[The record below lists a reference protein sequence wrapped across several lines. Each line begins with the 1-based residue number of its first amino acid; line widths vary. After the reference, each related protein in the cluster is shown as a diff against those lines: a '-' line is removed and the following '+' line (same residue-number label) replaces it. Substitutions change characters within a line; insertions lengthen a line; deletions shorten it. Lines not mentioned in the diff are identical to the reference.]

1 MTVCQV
7 KLIMYVSLSPSL
19 SIHCYRFVSY
29 NNVYCIDWTLKNERE
44 LVILYTFPTFASPT
58 PCSHVLISIM
68 AMMDYWHLT
77 NMTGCYRSLSRDF
90 QTLFPPELTI
100 IEIVY

>member
-1 MTVCQV
+1 IIGLHFCLGFRCIDINISRKSMTVCQV

-29 NNVYCIDWTLKNERE
+29 NNVYCIDWTLKNEPE

-58 PCSHVLISIM
+58 PCSHVFGT
-68 AMMDYWHLT
+68 HL
-77 NMTGCYRSLSRDF
+77 F
-90 QTLFPPELTI
+90 LFTFNFF
-100 IEIVY
+100 